1 MITLDGNQHFTENK
15 IFGDAADV
23 ATADDYAQNM
33 VIVKVNGDLTVDEGE
48 TIAQYY
54 IDRSYK
60 SDYVSYSQI
69 IMVILSDPGV
79 ENVTNVLLNGGTQ
92 DIKLEAEEI
101 PVVGENTW
109 TVGESSV

>member
-1 MITLDGNQHFTENK
+1 
-15 IFGDAADV
+15 
-23 ATADDYAQNM
+23 
-33 VIVKVNGDLTVDEGE
+33 
-48 TIAQYY
+48 
-54 IDRSYK
+54 
-60 SDYVSYSQI
+60 
-69 IMVILSDPGV
+69 MVILSDPGV